1 MTFSIPQNYDI
12 LESVAVDRAREFL
25 RPRSPAETL
34 QVVLVVLW
42 FLMVMLVGPNEL
54 QYYLFLITILSIY
67 YTAIVSFYRK
77 EISRSIA
84 GSALRF
90 GIFVWLYIVL
100 QGIGVVESQY
110 IQMQVY
116 ILSLT
121 FLLGLL
127 TRQVKLDLLS
137 SHKIDDYWDFV
148 GGLLTGIAQLGLFTL
163 ILYHIN
169 NLPSYFNTNPISLTI
184 STPPIQVTILAVI
197 LLVSV
202 SCYILAGLSP
212 QSVSKQRILTAQ
224 SLVLLPTT
232 RVERFRTSA
241 LIAGFLLILISY
253 LHIFDNELYIATSST
268 TTSNSLE
275 FFKNL
280 GAVLFVLGLIMFIFG
295 SAFTGKRK
303 KTLKDYATALQTN
316 NPFKNQLADIKSAV
330 ENVTITSENQKFYKL
345 KADTPIPLGS
355 TSQNTFLVK
364 KDAIAIPVAET
375 SEGTTMIILGDSETI
390 ASN

>member
-163 ILYHIN
+163 ILYHFY

-232 RVERFRTSA
+232 RVERF
-241 LIAGFLLILISY
+241 
-253 LHIFDNELYIATSST
+253 
-268 TTSNSLE
+268 
-275 FFKNL
+275 
-280 GAVLFVLGLIMFIFG
+280 
-295 SAFTGKRK
+295 
-303 KTLKDYATALQTN
+303 
-316 NPFKNQLADIKSAV
+316 
-330 ENVTITSENQKFYKL
+330 
-345 KADTPIPLGS
+345 
-355 TSQNTFLVK
+355 
-364 KDAIAIPVAET
+364 
-375 SEGTTMIILGDSETI
+375 
-390 ASN
+390 